1 VKFASSIAAVALL
14 AVTAAPAMAD
24 GFMAEGSFAHVNHRD
39 GGEAGVGYR
48 FGLGPL
54 NVTPIV
60 GGFLHSDDVDIYG
73 KVEATATLVG
83 IGEIGGGLRVDD
95 DDVNPYATASI
106 NVAPLISIKGNLGDD
121 YYSAGLAIRF

>member
-1 VKFASSIAAVALL
+1 MKFASSIAAVALL
-14 AVTAAPAMAD
+14 AATAAPAVAD

-48 FGLGPL
+48 FGAGPL
-54 NVTPIV
+54 NITPIV

-73 KVEATATLVG
+73 KVEATLTIVG
-83 IGEIGGGLRVDD
+83 IGEIGGGLRADD
-95 DDVNPYATASI
+95 DDVNPYATASFA
-106 NVAPLISIKGNLGDD
+106 VAPLISIKGNLGDD